1 MKKNIAFPM
10 AAVLLGLSACGGDN
24 DNSNK
29 ASALDNELRT
39 LIDTHDLTG
48 DPTEGLELAQI
59 DSSIAQ
65 LGMKLFFS
73 QALGGAED
81 AACASCHH
89 PVLGGGDALSLP
101 IGVDAVQPGLLGPG
115 RTHQTGAEGFDGGPT
130 VPRNSPTTFNMA
142 LWQEK
147 IFWDGRIENQD
158 NGVRTPDSA
167 FGSVDPAALDLVSA
181 QARFP
186 VTSHE
191 EMRGFA
197 FEHGNDNDA
206 VRNHLAARLGD
217 FGVGA
222 GELTTNTW
230 VQEFEDHFGPEA
242 NVEDLVNYENI
253 SVAIAAY
260 ERSQVF
266 VDTPWKDYVEGDNDA
281 ISDSAKSGAV
291 AFFTSAAEG
300 GAGCVDCH
308 SGDFFTDEGFH
319 VTAMPQIG
327 RGKGDGN
334 TSDND
339 FGRFRETGVDADR
352 FAFRTPSLINVTA
365 TGPWGH
371 AGSFTSLEA
380 LVRYHINPAVAF
392 ESYDYDQLDDTTI
405 QIQTT
410 NTEANTRAALAQLET
425 LQTAETSK
433 LNIISG
439 LSDTALD
446 TMVTNLLAFIETLTD
461 PCVLDRECLA
471 PWIPDDETT
480 DPDGMRL
487 DPIDQDGNPL

>member
-1 MKKNIAFPM
+1 MKKNIIYPV
-10 AAVLLGLSACGGDN
+10 AAVLLGLSACGHDDDD
-24 DNSNK
+24 DNSNS
-29 ASALDNELRT
+29 ASALDNELRA
-39 LIDTHDLTG
+39 LIDTHDLIG
-48 DPTEGLELAQI
+48 DPTEGLEFAQI
-59 DSSIAQ
+59 ESSIAQ

-73 QALGGAED
+73 KALGGAED

-89 PVLGGGDALSLP
+89 PMLGGGDALSLP
-101 IGVDAVQPGLLGPG
+101 IGVDAVQPDLLGPG
-115 RTHQTGAEGFDGGPT
+115 RTHQTDAEGFDGGPT

-142 LWQEK
+142 LWQQK
-147 IFWDGRIENQD
+147 IFWDGRIEKQD

-167 FGSVDPAALDLVSA
+167 FGSADPAALDLVSA

-191 EMRGFA
+191 EMRGFE
-197 FEHGNDNDA
+197 FEDGNDNDA
-206 VRNHLAARLGD
+206 VRDHLAARLGD

-242 NVEDLVNYENI
+242 NVEDLVTYENI

-266 VDTPWKDYVEGDNDA
+266 VDTPWKDYVDGDNDA

-291 AFFTSAAEG
+291 AFFTTAAEG
-300 GAGCVDCH
+300 GAGCFDCH

-319 VTAMPQIG
+319 VTAMPQVG
-327 RGKGDGN
+327 RGKGDGG
-334 TSDND
+334 TADND

-352 FAFRTPSLINVTA
+352 FAFRTPSLLNVTA

-392 ESYDYDQLDDTTI
+392 ESYDYDQLDATI
-405 QIQTT
+405 QIT
-410 NTEANTRAALAQLET
+410 NTDANTRAALAQLET

-433 LNIISG
+433 LNIITD

-446 TMVTNLLAFIETLTD
+446 TMVTNLLAFLETLTD

-471 PWIPDDETT
+471 PWIPDDETD

-487 DPIDQDGNPL
+487 DPIDQNGDPL